1 MIFEDDDI
9 VILTLNGLLFE
20 FNIIRSIIQGMDNVI
35 SIKNLMALLLAEEA
49 MIDNVHAPTNF
60 QTTMVDGASGG
71 NPKDLLILGL
81 NLKDFLGTLTIIK
94 GTILHTSLYLT
105 RIEAGAS
112 FYGSRFGNKP
122 FYNNA
127 ASGILGTSPPRPQLY
142 TVHQCH
148 YVRFVVSMVILQIHG
163 DSGML
168 MHL

>member
-1 MIFEDDDI
+1 
-9 VILTLNGLLFE
+9 
-20 FNIIRSIIQGMDNVI
+20 
-35 SIKNLMALLLAEEA
+35 

-60 QTTMVDGASGG
+60 QTTMVAGASEG

-81 NLKDFLGTLTIIK
+81 NLKDLLGTLTIIK

-142 TVHQCH
+142 NSSSMPSCQVCGKYGHLVDTW
-148 YVRFVVSMVILQIHG
+148 RFRNVDAFVNEGCQICG
-163 DSGML
+163 KKNIML
-168 MHL
+168 NFVTSEMQIYKTTLH